1 MSGAME
7 KRQGGTEMEVQSRH
21 DIWTLLGQL
30 ALLIVAIVA
39 AQLLAEVWL
48 FGAVTLLEA
57 FPRRPLLASGILL
70 SIFAILF
77 LCIRGANMDSRTIVY
92 FASRAVL
99 LVGSAIAG
107 IASLEAM
114 VYGSVALVAHSRE
127 AYLYLAGGLFL
138 VAVAAAGIKC
148 AFNWRLAYWIV
159 FFAVLAAV
167 IFSIFVSVTAFV

>member
-1 MSGAME
+1 V
-7 KRQGGTEMEVQSRH
+7 EVQSRH